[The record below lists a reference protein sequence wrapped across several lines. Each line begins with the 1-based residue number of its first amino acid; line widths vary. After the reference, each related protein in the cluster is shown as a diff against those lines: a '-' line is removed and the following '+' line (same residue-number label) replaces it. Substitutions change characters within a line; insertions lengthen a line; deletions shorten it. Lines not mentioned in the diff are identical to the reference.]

1 MPIFIGP
8 SLAMTVPAYLD
19 SLPDDRRNALIIVRE
34 LIITIW
40 PRVKEQMLNDMPTYQ
55 LDGVPLCMLANQ
67 KHFMVLYIAPYD
79 LLAPFKNELKKH
91 NCGRTCIRFR
101 AMSGE
106 LLDLLDRILK
116 YTGNQLATSQHVRRP
131 SVPARSR

>member
-1 MPIFIGP
+1 
-8 SLAMTVPAYLD
+8 MTVPSYLD

-34 LIITIW
+34 LILATW
-40 PRVKEQMLNDMPTYQ
+40 PRVREQMLNDMPTYQ
-55 LDGVPLCMLANQ
+55 LDGVPLCTLANQ

-79 LLAPFKNELKKH
+79 LLVPFKNELKKY

-106 LLDLLDRILK
+106 LFDLFDRILK
-116 YTGNQLATSQHVRRP
+116 YTGSQLATSQRVDRRRA
-131 SVPARSR
+131 PARGR

>member
-1 MPIFIGP
+1 
-8 SLAMTVPAYLD
+8 MTVTAYLD
-19 SLPDDRRNALIIVRE
+19 TLPDERRNTLIIVRE
-34 LIITIW
+34 LILAIW
-40 PRVKEQMLNDMPTYQ
+40 PRAKEQMLNDMPTYQ
-55 LDGVPLCMLANQ
+55 LDGIPLCTLANQ

-106 LLDLLDRILK
+106 LLDLFDRILK
-116 YTGNQLATSQHVRRP
+116 YTGSQLAMSQHVRR
-131 SVPARSR
+131 RSAPVRGR